1 LQPAIHELKKEF
13 FNIPHLGRT
22 RKHLPDPMTGSAAK
36 KINMFLR
43 IIKVAVNQ
51 SKLVHLDGKIAQ
63 NDHLKP
69 E

>member
-1 LQPAIHELKKEF
+1 
-13 FNIPHLGRT
+13 
-22 RKHLPDPMTGSAAK
+22 
-36 KINMFLR
+36 MFLR

>member
-1 LQPAIHELKKEF
+1 
-13 FNIPHLGRT
+13 
-22 RKHLPDPMTGSAAK
+22 MTGSAAK